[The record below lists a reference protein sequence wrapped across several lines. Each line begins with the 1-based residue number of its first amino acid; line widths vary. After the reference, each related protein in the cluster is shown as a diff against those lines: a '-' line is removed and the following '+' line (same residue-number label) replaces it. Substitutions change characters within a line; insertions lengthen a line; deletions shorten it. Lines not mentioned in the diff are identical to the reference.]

1 MRAFDYER
9 AASVAEIVPQ
19 LNTAV
24 RPYAGGTDLLTRLKL
39 DIEQPEKLVDI
50 KQSDLPRGIV
60 ETADGIS
67 IGALTTLTEI
77 ETRPLLAEKYT
88 LLSEAASLAATPQL
102 RNRATVGGN
111 LLQRPRCW
119 YYRNRHVDCWL
130 KGGDDCPAREGHNE
144 HHAIFVSEPCCAV
157 HPSDLAACL
166 LVLEA
171 EVILRGASGE
181 RRLLLADFF
190 ALPED
195 GRRQETVIAA
205 DELIVSL
212 QIPAL
217 PEGTRSTYLKAMDR
231 KVWAFALVGV
241 AAVLRMEGE
250 TAVALR
256 LALSGVS
263 PIPWRLSAA
272 EQMLLAGGVTEAMV
286 AETAVAALAEAEPLS
301 RNGYK
306 VPLAQRLLQRA
317 LRQLQAS

>member
-1 MRAFDYER
+1 
-9 AASVAEIVPQ
+9 
-19 LNTAV
+19 
-24 RPYAGGTDLLTRLKL
+24 
-39 DIEQPEKLVDI
+39 
-50 KQSDLPRGIV
+50 
-60 ETADGIS
+60 
-67 IGALTTLTEI
+67 
-77 ETRPLLAEKYT
+77 
-88 LLSEAASLAATPQL
+88 
-102 RNRATVGGN
+102 
-111 LLQRPRCW
+111 
-119 YYRNRHVDCWL
+119 
-130 KGGDDCPAREGHNE
+130 
-144 HHAIFVSEPCCAV
+144 
-157 HPSDLAACL
+157 L

-181 RRLLLADFF
+181 RRLPLADFF

-250 TAVALR
+250 TAVAVR

-272 EQMLLAGGVTEAMV
+272 EQMLLAGGVSEAMV
-286 AETAVAALAEAEPLS
+286 EETAVAALAEAEPLS